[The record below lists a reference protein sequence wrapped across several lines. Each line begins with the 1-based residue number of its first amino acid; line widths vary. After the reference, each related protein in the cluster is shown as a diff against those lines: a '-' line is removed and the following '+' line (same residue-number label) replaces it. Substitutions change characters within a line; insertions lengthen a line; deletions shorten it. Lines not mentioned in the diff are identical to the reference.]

1 MKIFMNWLLPSLLR
15 NSLSLHPLN
24 QHLWNLTDRADF
36 KPFFDAMQVKCK
48 EVGSEIAKLEK
59 DAQFTKS
66 GNVMLNN

>member
-1 MKIFMNWLLPSLLR
+1 
-15 NSLSLHPLN
+15 
-24 QHLWNLTDRADF
+24 
-36 KPFFDAMQVKCK
+36 MQVKCK